1 MTTLITQSLLVALS
15 EEAEHSPRRRK
26 NRNFHP
32 RDDYPGHR
40 LLNAIE
46 PDSYVMP
53 HRLLDPNK
61 DETIVCL
68 RGRLGVVLF
77 SPENRVDRSIVL
89 TPAGEVCGIDIP
101 HGVYHSV
108 LALES
113 GTVFFE
119 AKAGPYVPLAED
131 EKAPWAPAEGSPAV
145 AAYLAS
151 LARLFA
157 R

>member
-1 MTTLITQSLLVALS
+1 MTTLITQSLLAALS
-15 EEAEHSPRRRK
+15 EEAAQSPRRRK
-26 NRNFHP
+26 NLNFHP

-46 PDSYVMP
+46 PDSYVVP
-53 HRLLDPNK
+53 HRHLDPNK

-77 SPENRVDRSIVL
+77 SAENRVVRSIVL
-89 TPAGEVCGIDIP
+89 TPAGDLCGIDIP
-101 HGVYHSV
+101 HGVFHSV
-108 LALES
+108 LALEP

-119 AKAGPYVPLAED
+119 AKAGPYVPLADD
-131 EKAPWAPAEGSPAV
+131 EKAPWAPTEGSPAV
-145 AAYLAS
+145 AAYLAN
-151 LARLFA
+151 LTGLFA